1 MDNNQNL
8 TDSIT
13 NNLDQETAA
22 IAQCLKDYL
31 NVHWRT
37 AQHYQILRFLADETL
52 QRLSEG
58 KQTDSRT
65 RSDHCILV
73 TVLSQ

>member
-8 TDSIT
+8 TDRIT
-13 NNLDQETAA
+13 KNFDHEIAA

-31 NVHWRT
+31 TVHWRT

-52 QRLSEG
+52 QRLSES
-58 KQTDSRT
+58 KQTCFQLPCHSRS
-65 RSDHCILV
+65 RYRGIRG
-73 TVLSQ
+73 